1 MSLMCMIVLLCL
13 AGSTECEFG
22 CTWVSPT
29 NILAYDQFDMASS
42 PLLRI
47 DEIKSIRACHSHRLE
62 QFHKP
67 SYPLP
72 NHPSNTYHVL
82 FALDRKHVMS
92 HHPVSRRRTTLHGTT
107 ASPTLSRCRARA
119 YLRMPI
125 PLPALFTD
133 RRIMLRS
140 LTSFD
145 HPPNRGSQSS
155 DRPTAQRTVLHS
167 TSAGPQQHIPP
178 LPLSAP
184 ARRTISMLIVCY

>member
-1 MSLMCMIVLLCL
+1 MIVLLCL

-107 ASPTLSRCRARA
+107 ASQSHQRCHDVVLEHTSACRSPYQHCSQIVGLCSAA
-119 YLRMPI
+119 LR
-125 PLPALFTD
+125 
-133 RRIMLRS
+133 RS
-140 LTSFD
+140 II
-145 HPPNRGSQSS
+145 H
-155 DRPTAQRTVLHS
+155 RTVVHNRLTDPQRNGPFS
-167 TSAGPQQHIPP
+167 TAHLQAHNNTYHLYHCLRQRD
-178 LPLSAP
+178 
-184 ARRTISMLIVCY
+184 ARSPC